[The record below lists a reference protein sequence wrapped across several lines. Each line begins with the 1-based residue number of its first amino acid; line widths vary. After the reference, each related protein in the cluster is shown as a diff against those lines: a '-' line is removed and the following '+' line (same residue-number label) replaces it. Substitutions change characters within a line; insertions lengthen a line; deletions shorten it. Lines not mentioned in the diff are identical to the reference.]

1 MNTDLSIEAQQ
12 AEARLHAFLSHI
24 AHIAKDYGVV
34 GVFSAANRYTVGDDA
49 TPRYVVGSAAAGIM
63 HMPMSEFGPLMCS
76 LGDKSG
82 EVVSK
87 AADTAFGSP
96 RAQA

>member
-1 MNTDLSIEAQQ
+1 MTTDLSIEAQQ

-34 GVFSAANRYTVGDDA
+34 GVFSAANRYTGSNET
-49 TPRYVVGSAAAGIM
+49 TPRYVVGSAAVGIM
-63 HMPMSEFGPLMCS
+63 HMPMAEFAPLVAS
-76 LGDKSG
+76 LGDQSG

-87 AADTAFGSP
+87 AANTAFSTP
-96 RAQA
+96 EARA